1 VMQPIRQSADPLE
14 GLSLEMDDLHAARA
28 WASAHPELRLVVA
41 TGYLLSPEVIE
52 VYPPGSTS
60 PRWFV
65 WRDHVGRVRGG
76 DCQAYEFAVLYPS
89 VRTALR
95 FIARAAASP
104 LAPSCRNDR
113 GPAPG

>member
-1 VMQPIRQSADPLE
+1 VLQQIWRSADPLE
-14 GLSLEMDDLHAARA
+14 GLSFVMDDLHAAIA
-28 WASAHPELRLVVA
+28 WASAHPELRMVVA

-52 VYPPGSTS
+52 VYPLGSSS

-65 WRDHVGRVRGG
+65 WRDHLGSVRGG
-76 DCQAYEFAVLYPS
+76 DCKEYAFAVPYPS

-104 LAPSCRNDR
+104 RPRLAKR
-113 GPAPG
+113 